1 MPTFITYASYS
12 HAGIKGLV
20 SEPTDRT
27 AAIKALIE
35 KAGGKLIAAYMTTG
49 SHDIMIIAEA
59 PEGSDA
65 VAASM
70 AASASG
76 HLANV
81 ETVRAWSLPEFKAIA
96 EKAKTWLW
104 DSSLLVLK
112 LALEIQSALTCRLW
126 HRTNWSGLLMS
137 VDRGNRKWPVE
148 KLRF

>member
-20 SEPTDRT
+20 SEPADRT
-27 AAIKALIE
+27 AAIKGLIE

-49 SHDIMIIAEA
+49 SHDIVIIAEA

-76 HLANV
+76 HLANM

-96 EKAKTWLW
+96 EKAKGVAVGFKPPGT
-104 DSSLLVLK
+104 
-112 LALEIQSALTCRLW
+112 
-126 HRTNWSGLLMS
+126 
-137 VDRGNRKWPVE
+137 
-148 KLRF
+148 